1 MRKKEKIIME
11 KEKLLA
17 DHLLTEDKDFVES
30 YKQNPPQI
38 QEKLEWQPGEAIISE
53 LDKKDLIQLGS
64 RYLNNLSIYDKN
76 ILHFVIR
83 IERLL
88 TWLLEAQGVNVQEK
102 FKEDAKAQAELIEE
116 KIRVAKEQL
125 AKSVKN

>member
-1 MRKKEKIIME
+1 ME

-17 DHLLTEDKDFVES
+17 AHLLTEDKDFIES

>member
-1 MRKKEKIIME
+1 
-11 KEKLLA
+11 
-17 DHLLTEDKDFVES
+17 
-30 YKQNPPQI
+30 
-38 QEKLEWQPGEAIISE
+38 
-53 LDKKDLIQLGS
+53 
-64 RYLNNLSIYDKN
+64 
-76 ILHFVIR
+76 
-83 IERLL
+83 LL

>member
-11 KEKLLA
+11 IEKLLA
-17 DHLLTEDKDFVES
+17 AHLISKDKDFVES
-30 YKQNPPQI
+30 YKQNPPQV

-53 LDKKDLIQLGS
+53 LDIKDLIQLGS

-76 ILHFVIR
+76 ILHFIIR

>member
-1 MRKKEKIIME
+1 ME
-11 KEKLLA
+11 KNEKLEKLL
-17 DHLLTEDKDFVES
+17 DEHLLSKDKDFIES
-30 YKQNPPQI
+30 YKQNPPQV

-53 LDKKDLIQLGS
+53 LDVKDLIQLGS

-76 ILHFVIR
+76 ILHFIIR

>member
-1 MRKKEKIIME
+1 ME

-30 YKQNPPQI
+30 YKQNPPQV